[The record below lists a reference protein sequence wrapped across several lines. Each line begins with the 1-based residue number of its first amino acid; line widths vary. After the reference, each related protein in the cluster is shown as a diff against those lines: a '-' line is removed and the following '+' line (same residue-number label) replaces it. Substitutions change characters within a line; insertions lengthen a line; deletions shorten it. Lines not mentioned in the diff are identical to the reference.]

1 MLRCRDIVRHGEAFV
16 SGEMRGWRRAGFWLH
31 LLCCRYCRR
40 YIRQLRTTRAVSQAL
55 SAADVP
61 AGEELDAVLA
71 RILAG
76 TPAPSAG
83 PEKKEGGL

>member
-31 LLCCRYCRR
+31 LLFCRYCRR

-55 SAADVP
+55 PLADAP
-61 AGEELDAVLA
+61 APDELDALLA
-71 RILAG
+71 RILEGA
-76 TPAPSAG
+76 PAQPYAA
-83 PEKKEGGL
+83 EKKEGGL